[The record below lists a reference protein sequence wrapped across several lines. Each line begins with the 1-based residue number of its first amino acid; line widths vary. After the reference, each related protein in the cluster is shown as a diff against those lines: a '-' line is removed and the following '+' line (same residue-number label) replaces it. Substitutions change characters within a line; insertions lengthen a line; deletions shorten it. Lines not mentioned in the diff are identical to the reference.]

1 MNGPL
6 DDTSAATAVVTTDT
20 SPKSSPRRP
29 PPIKPDIPCYVPS
42 TKDELFKTT
51 EKICQ
56 RILTHRQ
63 NLSLS
68 KHEFQDLVLECTGSG
83 AGSSPE
89 AGNGSSYS
97 TFLRFVTDLVEQ
109 LMADMF
115 STGASKQEPS
125 NPPLMQ
131 HKTRIVGGNGSS
143 RIRHFE
149 DLTDENVIERVN
161 HHVQVNFSYF
171 FLIFFKKFNNL
182 IFKKDVIYTLGPG

>member
-68 KHEFQDLVLECTGSG
+68 ENEFQDLVLECTGSG

-115 STGASKQEPS
+115 STGSSKQESTNPPCMQLNNQFQPIVDYICSTVHHTNRTCRKAS
-125 NPPLMQ
+125 NP
-131 HKTRIVGGNGSS
+131 
-143 RIRHFE
+143 
-149 DLTDENVIERVN
+149 
-161 HHVQVNFSYF
+161 F
-171 FLIFFKKFNNL
+171 FLS
-182 IFKKDVIYTLGPG
+182 

>member
-68 KHEFQDLVLECTGSG
+68 EHEFQDLVLECSGG

-89 AGNGSSYS
+89 AGTGSSYS

-115 STGASKQEPS
+115 STGSSKQELT

-161 HHVQVNFSYF
+161 HHVQVKFR
-171 FLIFFKKFNNL
+171 KKNNSKNL
-182 IFKKDVIYTLGPG
+182 ILKNKILKNLGGF

>member
-68 KHEFQDLVLECTGSG
+68 KHEFQVMDLRKIK
-83 AGSSPE
+83 
-89 AGNGSSYS
+89 
-97 TFLRFVTDLVEQ
+97 F
-109 LMADMF
+109 MF
-115 STGASKQEPS
+115 SKKAIK
-125 NPPLMQ
+125 
-131 HKTRIVGGNGSS
+131 
-143 RIRHFE
+143 FE
-149 DLTDENVIERVN
+149 EIFTVDLT
-161 HHVQVNFSYF
+161 S
-171 FLIFFKKFNNL
+171 
-182 IFKKDVIYTLGPG
+182 TT

>member
-6 DDTSAATAVVTTDT
+6 DDTSAAATAVVTTDT

-29 PPIKPDIPCYVPS
+29 PPMKPDIPCYVPS

-56 RILTHRQ
+56 QILTHRQ

-68 KHEFQDLVLECTGSG
+68 EHEFQNLVLECSSG
-83 AGSSPE
+83 AGSGPETGSSPGTGNRE
-89 AGNGSSYS
+89 GSSSETGNGNSYS

-109 LMADMF
+109 LMGDMF
-115 STGASKQEPS
+115 STGSSKQEPAT
-125 NPPLMQ
+125 NPPWMGQ
-131 HKTRIVGGNGSS
+131 HKTRIVGNGNS

-161 HHVQVNFSYF
+161 HHVQVLNYE
-171 FLIFFKKFNNL
+171 KK
-182 IFKKDVIYTLGPG
+182 VI

>member
-56 RILTHRQ
+56 RILTHRK

-68 KHEFQDLVLECTGSG
+68 ENEFQDLVLECTGSG

-115 STGASKQEPS
+115 STGSSKQES
-125 NPPLMQ
+125 TKPPLMQ
-131 HKTRIVGGNGSS
+131 HKTRIVGNGNS

-149 DLTDENVIERVN
+149 DLTDENIIERVN
-161 HHVQVNFSYF
+161 HHVQVIFFFIFSYF
-171 FLIFFKKFNNL
+171 FQKN
-182 IFKKDVIYTLGPG
+182 YY